1 MRIISDEN
9 NHDLKSR
16 MLVDGNSLD
25 VNGAGLFDDDVNV
38 MATVLIMAL
47 MMMMMMDL
55 MVTMM
60 TMIVLMVAMMMMTV
74 TCNKQQPGQASREPT
89 G

>member
-1 MRIISDEN
+1 
-9 NHDLKSR
+9 

-60 TMIVLMVAMMMMTV
+60 TMAVAMMTMMVLMMAMMMMTV